1 MLDLTKEQFIESYTL
16 TQTME
21 SLEPEDS
28 QESIELF
35 QSNIKQS
42 LENLSDNDLYY
53 LADSQ
58 QINIIKE

>member
-1 MLDLTKEQFIESYTL
+1 MLDLTKEQFIESYTF

-21 SLEPEDS
+21 LLEPEDS

-53 LADSQ
+53 LADSK
-58 QINIIKE
+58 QIHIIKE

>member
-16 TQTME
+16 TQTMKL
-21 SLEPEDS
+21 LEPEDS

-58 QINIIKE
+58 QIHIIKE